1 LKRHPFWLFLTKRY
15 SEKRV
20 KTPKLKL
27 IKTMDTKLMGG
38 FTEVAKQAMMQTQET
53 LAPTKSK
60 KNSLYIGIPKE
71 TSFQENRIALTPLS
85 VALLVNNGHE
95 VVIESGAG
103 MGSNFAD
110 IKYSEQGAK
119 IVYDVKEVY
128 QADIILKIAPPTMDE
143 VEMMKHNQI
152 LFSTLQMSTMKPEY
166 VQALISKKITA
177 LAFEYLRD
185 EFNILTVVRAMSEIV
200 GSTSVLIAAEYVS
213 NVFGGK
219 GLMLGGVTGVPPT
232 EIVILGAGTVG
243 EYAARTA
250 IALGAEVKVF
260 DSSLFR
266 LRRLQDNIGCKVFT
280 SVMQPI
286 VLEKALVT
294 CDVVIGA
301 VRANHGR
308 SPCMVTEETVSKMKP
323 DSVIIDVS
331 IDQGGCFETSEVT
344 NHKNP
349 VFRKHDIIHYCVPN
363 IASRVSRTATYALTN
378 IFTPILIDIGEM
390 GGIMNLIWEKAGI
403 RNAVYLYQGAM
414 TNKDLAQ
421 RFNLPHKD
429 LNLLVVSNC

>member
-1 LKRHPFWLFLTKRY
+1 
-15 SEKRV
+15 
-20 KTPKLKL
+20 
-27 IKTMDTKLMGG
+27 MGG
-38 FTEVAKQAMMQTQET
+38 FIEVAKQAMMQTQET
-53 LAPTKSK
+53 LDPTKSK

-119 IVYDVKEVY
+119 IVYDVREVY
-128 QADIILKIAPPTMDE
+128 QADIILKIAPPTIDE

-250 IALGAEVKVF
+250 IALGAQVKVF
-260 DSSLFR
+260 DTSLFR

-286 VLEKALVT
+286 VLEKALIT
-294 CDVVIGA
+294 CDVAIGA

-349 VFRKHDIIHYCVPN
+349 VFRKHEIIHYCVPN

-378 IFTPILIDIGEM
+378 IFTPILLDIGEM
-390 GGIMNLIWEKAGI
+390 GGIMNLIWDKTGI

-429 LNLLVVSNC
+429 LDLLVVSNR